1 MRCLTLTQP
10 WATLV
15 AVGAKKIETRGW
27 KTAYRGPLAI
37 HASSRF
43 PASSRALC
51 REQPFHDALRAC
63 GYRHP
68 SELPTAVLL
77 GLVELE
83 ECVAAQEVLAIL
95 PRNHPERAFGD
106 FRGRRWVFR
115 LRNAMPLA
123 APTRR
128 SLAAGS
134 RRANLMPPAPSAPAP
149 ARAAA
154 PGAW

>member
-1 MRCLTLTQP
+1 MRCLTLLQP

-15 AVGAKKIETRGW
+15 VHGYKRFETRPW
-27 KTAYRGPLAI
+27 RTAHRGPLAI

-83 ECVAAQEVLAIL
+83 ECVTAHEALETL
-95 PRNHPERAFGD
+95 PRGHPERAFGD

-123 APTRR
+123 APLPQSGRLGLFEIPDLFAEEVR
-128 SLAAGS
+128 I
-134 RRANLMPPAPSAPAP
+134 
-149 ARAAA
+149 
-154 PGAW
+154 